1 MIYKLLLSGILFFLY
16 QQILYS
22 ENLPSNSSLFKKLTT
37 NNYLTVEFT
46 QTTYGKEDPM
56 FVKGVL
62 YATRK
67 GKFRLEYQEPLN
79 EIYVS
84 DGTTLLKYDPIL
96 EQLIFLSLKDSI
108 SQTAIGLITL
118 DLDSLDKFFKIISC
132 NKIKIQIS
140 CKLMPISKD
149 SIIKTAE
156 IFMDGNIL
164 KSINIKNYF
173 SQKIILNFKKIQHD
187 YISDNIFLFEPP
199 LGTDVIKLNKVL
211 Q

>member
-1 MIYKLLLSGILFFLY
+1 MINKLLLSGILFFLY

-22 ENLPSNSSLFKKLTT
+22 ENLPSNSSLFKKLTA

-96 EQLIFLSLKDSI
+96 EQLIFLSLNDSI

-118 DLDSLDKFFKIISC
+118 DLDSLDKIFKIISC

-140 CKLMPISKD
+140 CKLRPIAKD
-149 SIIKTAE
+149 SLIKTAE

-164 KSINIKNYF
+164 KSINFNDYF

>member
-1 MIYKLLLSGILFFLY
+1 MINKLLLSGILFFLY

-22 ENLPSNSSLFKKLTT
+22 ENLPSNSSLFKKLTA

-118 DLDSLDKFFKIISC
+118 DLDSLDKIFKIISC

-140 CKLMPISKD
+140 CKLRPIAKD
-149 SIIKTAE
+149 SLIKTAE

-164 KSINIKNYF
+164 KSINFKDYF

-187 YISDNIFLFEPP
+187 YISDNIFMFEPP

>member
-22 ENLPSNSSLFKKLTT
+22 ENLPSNSSLFKKLTA

-140 CKLMPISKD
+140 CKLRPIPKD

-164 KSINIKNYF
+164 KSINFKNYF
-173 SQKIILNFKKIQHD
+173 SQEIILNFKKIQHD

>member
-1 MIYKLLLSGILFFLY
+1 MINKLLLSGILFFLY

-22 ENLPSNSSLFKKLTT
+22 ENLPSNSSLFKKLTA

-108 SQTAIGLITL
+108 SQTAIGLLTL
-118 DLDSLDKFFKIISC
+118 DLDSLDKIFKIISC

-140 CKLMPISKD
+140 CKLRPIAKD
-149 SIIKTAE
+149 SLIKTAE

-164 KSINIKNYF
+164 KSINFKDYF